1 MVAPSSPAA
10 HGRKAHRRGSGEQA
24 DMIDAHGH
32 FGRAGRNDDRRPRV
46 APRLWSIA
54 IPTGRNLRQSA
65 DSLIWGRDWPVLIP
79 KACMV
84 RWRDRVCTAMPV
96 HRRRLLSGG
105 NATRVYRLERPS

>member
-1 MVAPSSPAA
+1 
-10 HGRKAHRRGSGEQA
+10 
-24 DMIDAHGH
+24 MIDAHGY